1 MNVNFYKLFYN
12 ILTTSSAFSF
22 LLLFLLNEFSESH
35 IYIYALIISSI
46 IYKLAYL
53 YCYIDFPYIVDII
66 TYIDYICIFNLLW
79 SHNYKYF
86 LDYGLYKYIYLI
98 ILIISFINY
107 NAFHFCLIFLYFL
120 TLSKLI
126 MYDYIITLFYVL
138 SGFLISH
145 SYYSF
150 NKHGW
155 NIINSWNWH
164 LSICLCFLCVKMSYK
179 NI

>member
-66 TYIDYICIFNLLW
+66 TYIDYISIFNVLTIF
-79 SHNYKYF
+79 F
-86 LDYGLYKYIYLI
+86 LNYGLYKYIYTFVI
-98 ILIISFINY
+98 ILSFINY
-107 NAFHFCLIFLYFL
+107 YMFHLFLVFLYFL
-120 TLSKLI
+120 TLSQLI
-126 MYDYIITLFYVL
+126 IYDKIITFFYIL
-138 SGFLISH
+138 SGIIMSY

-150 NKHGW
+150 NKCGW
-155 NIINSWNWH
+155 NIINSWSWH
-164 LSICLCFLCVKMSYK
+164 LSSCLCFLCVKMSYINK
-179 NI
+179 